1 MRRARRLALACWFG
15 WVAAPGWAAESVEV
29 CYNYGCAQTARVA
42 FSDEQLGQLQEL
54 LAGSGDPEVERA
66 VLAWAVGR
74 LYHWAG
80 AQSPI
85 HADQPGDLAD
95 EGVEGRMDCID
106 HATTTDHFLGM
117 LESRG
122 WLRFHRVVPVARR
135 TRLVLFQHFS
145 AVVEE
150 LGSVQDGDSGP
161 PRFVID
167 SWFVEQGA
175 PAVVLPLPDWL
186 DGDGPNVQ

>member
-1 MRRARRLALACWFG
+1 MSGWRLLALACWLG

-54 LAGSGDPEVERA
+54 LARSRDPEVERA

-74 LYHWAG
+74 LYLWAG
-80 AQSPI
+80 EQSPI
-85 HADQPGDLAD
+85 HADRAGDLAD
-95 EGVEGRMDCID
+95 DGVDGKMDCID
-106 HATTTDHFLGM
+106 HATTTDRFLRM

-122 WLRFHRVVPVARR
+122 WLRFHRVAPAARR
-135 TRLVLFQHFS
+135 TRLVIFQHFS
-145 AVVEE
+145 AVVEALE
-150 LGSVQDGDSGP
+150 APPEGEAPP

-167 SWFVEQGA
+167 SWFVEQGV
-175 PAVVLPLPDWL
+175 PAVVLPLSDWR
-186 DGDGPNVQ
+186 DGDGPYVQ